1 MAASGN
7 KCIEN
12 MWPNICKNRSTI
24 HALNGGMQLVLP
36 LPPATAIT
44 AMVKEAGYVETEPAG
59 GGSIEQKQC

>member
-1 MAASGN
+1 
-7 KCIEN
+7 
-12 MWPNICKNRSTI
+12 MWPNIYKNRSTI

-59 GGSIEQKQC
+59 GGSSEQKQC